1 MLCRS
6 NACCRIPSPMLPAS
20 ALEYH
25 LDESRIATSPA
36 EPRESARLMVLRR
49 SDPRF
54 LEHRRI
60 ADLPAL
66 LGAEHVLVFNR
77 TRVLPARFLGRNLDT
92 GGKVEGLWLHDR
104 TGADGRAWE
113 ALIKARRFRPGRQI
127 ELTDDGGRGT
137 GVVLTLVEKLSEDG
151 AWAVDVQDP
160 EGRATPEI
168 LEAVGLTPLPP
179 YIRGA
184 RKRAGVSV
192 DDGSDRRAYQT
203 VFALCGGGDEP
214 VQGSVAAPTAG
225 LHFTPAL
232 LDRLRNAGVQ
242 RAEVTLHVGA
252 GTFKP
257 IEVDHIEEHPMH
269 SEWCRLGDAAPV
281 LNSERKVVAVGSTS
295 ARTLES
301 YAGLLE
307 RGEALPEWLATDLLI
322 VPGYKWKRVDGLL
335 TNFHLPRSTL
345 LAMVAAIVPGGIER
359 LMELYRIAIDREY
372 RFYSYGDAMLILP

>member
-1 MLCRS
+1 
-6 NACCRIPSPMLPAS
+6 MLPAS

-25 LDESRIATSPA
+25 LDESLIATSPA
-36 EPRESARLMVLRR
+36 EPRESARLMVISR
-49 SDPRF
+49 SDPRL

-60 ADLPAL
+60 ADLPTL
-66 LGAEHVLVFNR
+66 LGGEHVLVFNQ

-104 TGADGRAWE
+104 PGDGGTAWE

-127 ELTDDGGRGT
+127 ELTDAADRGS

-151 AWAVDVQDP
+151 AWAVDVEDV
-160 EGRATPEI
+160 EGRSTPEI

-184 RKRAGVSV
+184 RKRAGVDV

-203 VFALCGGGDEP
+203 VFASGGGADQP

-232 LDRLRNAGVQ
+232 LGQLDAVGVQ

-257 IEVDHIEEHPMH
+257 IEADYVEEHPMH
-269 SEWCRLGDAAPV
+269 AEWCRLGDARPV
-281 LNSERKVVAVGSTS
+281 LETGRKVVAVGSTS

-301 YAGLLE
+301 YASLLE
-307 RGEALPEWLATDLLI
+307 RGEALPEWLATELLI
-322 VPGYKWKRVDGLL
+322 APGYRWKRVDGLL

-359 LMELYRIAIDREY
+359 LMELYRIAIEREY